1 MKKPKHMKKPKQ
13 LLVVF
18 DNGWSDE
25 DEEKYTIVLKDGDV
39 YKCSSLKVFDS
50 GKFHHN
56 IVDSRLFVVWGSGW
70 RDSLNVK
77 KCTKYSIN
85 KFLNDIDVIKEIGNK
100 IDWSLLPKE
109 VQQYILKVC
118 NPTAEEFK

>member
-1 MKKPKHMKKPKQ
+1 MKKPKQ

-118 NPTAEEFK
+118 NSPAEEVK